1 MASALGRRTRIR
13 PAFSGLDLVARRSE
27 ARNAMTVRSHH
38 RADNVVDEVG
48 VWLTGEFG
56 ARLPVTE
63 IDRVVNVTRLDLESS
78 IAPEELGEMLH
89 RLGRARLLRILQ
101 VVPPAK
107 VRIPQAR

>member
-1 MASALGRRTRIR
+1 
-13 PAFSGLDLVARRSE
+13 
-27 ARNAMTVRSHH
+27 MTVRSH

-63 IDRVVNVTRLDLESS
+63 IDRVIHVTRIDLESC

-89 RLGRARLLRILQ
+89 RLGRARLQRLLLLA
-101 VVPPAK
+101 PPHEGADPANALTADLPDTSRG
-107 VRIPQAR
+107 VSGNRTRRCGQAGR